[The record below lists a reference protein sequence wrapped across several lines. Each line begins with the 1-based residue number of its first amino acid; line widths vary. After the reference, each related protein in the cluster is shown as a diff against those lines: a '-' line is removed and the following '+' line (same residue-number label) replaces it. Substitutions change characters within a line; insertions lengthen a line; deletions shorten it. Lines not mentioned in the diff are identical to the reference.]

1 MQIGQIE
8 QWIEDQLQGIAHFEE
23 ELQSLREAKNNLL

>member
-1 MQIGQIE
+1 MMISSWRPILMQIGQIE

-23 ELQSLREAKNNLL
+23 EL